1 MYTCTVALV
10 HSRVL
15 GKASRPSERYCSLL
29 PPGARAR
36 IRGKSRQNINRLPAV
51 RVPTSDVNKCLVAQS
66 PRSTSQ
72 APSQGNTGPKLF
84 QPWLAID
91 AGGYVMA
98 ESQPTAHTAH
108 SNTHSFTAP
117 TISLIEAI
125 CCNVTPRRPPGR
137 LATSLTQPPYCL
149 TVHGCLYYNG
159 QTGQTDRRSQACIDL
174 SGLFLLAGLPAQ
186 RSNVPSPDHQR
197 EARRARRVAAAN
209 AKLSRPLG
217 FGTGASHHRH
227 RFIIDGPASILL
239 PLCHCTSSL
248 ASSIFARL
256 QCHCHYHLPCQR
268 QWAA

>member
-36 IRGKSRQNINRLPAV
+36 IRGKSRQNLSRLPAV

-84 QPWLAID
+84 HPWLAID

-98 ESQPTAHTAH
+98 ESQPTAH

-137 LATSLTQPPYCL
+137 LATSLTQPDNPIL
-149 TVHGCLYYNG
+149 SDRPRVSILQRADGADG
-159 QTGQTDRRSQACIDL
+159 QT
-174 SGLFLLAGLPAQ
+174 
-186 RSNVPSPDHQR
+186 
-197 EARRARRVAAAN
+197 E
-209 AKLSRPLG
+209 
-217 FGTGASHHRH
+217 
-227 RFIIDGPASILL
+227 
-239 PLCHCTSSL
+239 SSL
-248 ASSIFARL
+248 HRPVGPILACWSPGPEI
-256 QCHCHYHLPCQR
+256 QCSLT
-268 QWAA
+268 